1 MNNGTMWLLTGQESR
16 GPLIGTRPDETCATL
31 AGAMTRS
38 TFWIAR
44 RLASTAVFATIIM
57 AALPLPGQSP
67 RAVDLNGVTKP
78 VTANGLTFPVVDAG
92 RGPAVLLLH
101 GFPDD
106 RHLWRYQVA
115 ALVDAGFRVIAPD
128 LRGFGDAPRPQ
139 DPKDYGI
146 SLAVADVVGVLD
158 ALGVRDVQ
166 LVAHDWGAAVGW
178 RLAADHPGRITR
190 YVAMSVGVPGA
201 RTTIEQRE
209 KSWYMLFFRQ
219 TGIAE
224 TQLTQNNWELFRE
237 WSRNAVDIDRWL
249 ANLSRPGALTAALNW
264 YRATG
269 NQPQATGAS
278 GPPQVQCPVLG
289 IWSDGDAYL
298 TEYPLRSSG
307 ERIKGPFRYERV
319 NGASHWLM
327 VDKPAE
333 VNALLLGFLQK

>member
-1 MNNGTMWLLTGQESR
+1 M
-16 GPLIGTRPDETCATL
+16 
-31 AGAMTRS
+31 
-38 TFWIAR
+38 
-44 RLASTAVFATIIM
+44 
-57 AALPLPGQSP
+57 
-67 RAVDLNGVTKP
+67 DLQPVTKS
-78 VTANGLTFPVVDAG
+78 VTSNGLMFPVVDTG
-92 RGPAVLLLH
+92 TGPAVLLLH

-106 RHLWRYQVA
+106 RHLWRYQVR
-115 ALVDAGFRVIAPD
+115 ALVDAGFRVIVPD

-139 DPKDYGI
+139 DPKEYGVPI
-146 SLAVADVVGVLD
+146 AVRDVVGILD
-158 ALGVRDVQ
+158 TLGVAQVQ

-178 RLAADHPGRITR
+178 RLAADHPQRITR
-190 YVAMSVGVPGA
+190 YVAMSVGAPGA

-224 TQLTQNNWELFRE
+224 QQLTANNWELFRE
-237 WSRNAVDIDRWL
+237 WGRHPVDIDRWI

-269 NQPQATGAS
+269 GAPPTAPS
-278 GPPQVQCPVLG
+278 GPPPQVQCPVLG

-307 ERIKGPFRYERV
+307 ERIKGPFQYV
-319 NGASHWLM
+319 KVTGASHWLM

-333 VNALLLGFLQK
+333 INAQLLAFLKR